1 MLENIREGLRS
12 IKANLLRSILT
23 AVIVTFGITALV
35 GSLTAVD
42 GIGYTLNESLASLG
56 ANTFDISSKNNRGSS
71 QRGIK
76 DRVYKPLQ
84 LNEVQ
89 RFLEMYQVPAN
100 ISLSA
105 DLSGI
110 AEVKHASLKTNPNIG
125 IKGIND
131 DYMYVKSL
139 SFETGRNFSALEI
152 QYGAKAVIIGK
163 KVRDAIFE
171 PNEEPLGAEVSFKG
185 TQFRVIGVLV
195 EKGNLA
201 DDNYDNMVFIPVI
214 VANQMASGRQL
225 SYEITVAVPDPTK
238 LDMAMGEAT
247 GLMRSIR
254 RDQIGKPNSFEL
266 DKSDT
271 LSDLNN
277 LMSIITW
284 VGLGIGFVTLLGS
297 SIALMNIMLVSVT
310 ERTREVGVRK
320 ALGATPAKIRQQFII
335 EAVVVCLLG
344 GIAGII
350 LGVIA
355 GNMLAKLMSMAFVL
369 PWLWMMVG
377 LAVCV
382 GVGLLSG
389 YYPANKASKLDPIE
403 SLRFE

>member
-1 MLENIREGLRS
+1 MLENIMEGLRS

-42 GIGYTLNESLASLG
+42 GISYTLNESLASLG
-56 ANTFDISSKNNRGSS
+56 ANTFDIASRRNRGSS
-71 QRGIK
+71 QQGIK
-76 DRVYKPLQ
+76 TRIYKPLQ

-89 RFLEMYQVPAN
+89 RFLDQYKVTAN

-105 DLSGI
+105 ELTFN
-110 AEVKHASLKTNPNIG
+110 AEVKHSSKKTNPNIG
-125 IKGIND
+125 VMGINE
-131 DYMYVKSL
+131 DYIFVKSL
-139 SFETGRNFSALEI
+139 NFDKGRNFSALEI
-152 QYGAKAVIIGK
+152 QYGTKAVVLGK
-163 KVRDAIFE
+163 KVTDAVFDS
-171 PNEEPLGAEVSFKG
+171 NENPVGQVVSFKG
-185 TQFRVIGVLV
+185 TQFRVIGVLS

-201 DDNYDNMVFIPVI
+201 EDNYDNMVFIPVI
-214 VANQMASGRQL
+214 VANQMASGRGL
-225 SYEITVAVPDPTK
+225 RYELTVAVPDPTQ
-238 LDMAMGEAT
+238 LDGAMGEAT

-271 LSDLNN
+271 LSNLNN

-320 ALGATPAKIRQQFII
+320 ALGATPAKIRQQFIV
-335 EAVVVCLLG
+335 EAIVVCLLG

-355 GNMLAKLMSMAFVL
+355 GGFLAKMMSMSFVM
-369 PWLWMMVG
+369 PWLWIFVG
-377 LAVCV
+377 LVVCV
-382 GVGLLSG
+382 GVGLMSG

>member
-1 MLENIREGLRS
+1 MLENFREGLRS
-12 IKANLLRSILT
+12 IKANMLRSVLT

-42 GIGYTLNESLASLG
+42 AIGHTLSESLASLG
-56 ANTFDISSKNNRGSS
+56 ANTFDIWSKRNRGGS
-71 QRGIK
+71 QRGLK
-76 DRVYKPLQ
+76 EKVYKPLQ

-89 RFLEMYQVPAN
+89 RFIDQYNFPSNV
-100 ISLSA
+100 SLSA
-105 DLSGI
+105 DLTSV
-110 AEVKHASLKTNPNIG
+110 AEVKHGSKKTNPNTG
-125 IKGIND
+125 VLGVNAD
-131 DYMYVKSL
+131 FMYVKSL
-139 SFETGRNFSALEI
+139 NFAEGRNFSDREI
-152 QYGAKAVIIGK
+152 QYGAKAVVIGSK
-163 KVRDAIFE
+163 LKDMIFD
-171 PNEEPLGAEVSFKG
+171 PNEQAIGSEISFKG

-201 DDNYDNMVFIPVI
+201 EDNYDNMAYIPII
-214 VANQMASGRQL
+214 VANQMASGRGL
-225 SYEITVAVPDPTK
+225 SYEMTVAVSDPAQ
-238 LDMAMGEAT
+238 LEMAMGDAT

-271 LSDLNN
+271 LAELNN

-320 ALGATPAKIRQQFII
+320 ALGATPQKIRQQFII
-335 EAVVVCLLG
+335 EAIVVCLLG
-344 GIAGII
+344 GIAGVI
-350 LGVIA
+350 LGVA
-355 GNMLAKLMSMAFVL
+355 VGNLGAKAMSMSFVM
-369 PWLWMMVG
+369 PWLWIFVGVMVC
-377 LAVCV
+377 LM
-382 GVGLLSG
+382 VGLLSG

>member
-1 MLENIREGLRS
+1 MLENFNEGLRS

-42 GIGYTLNESLASLG
+42 GIGYTLNESLSSLG
-56 ANTFDISSKNNRGSS
+56 ANTFDIWSKRNRGAS
-71 QRGIK
+71 QQGIK
-76 DRVYKPLQ
+76 QKVYKPLQ

-89 RFLEMYQVPAN
+89 RFIDQFKFPSN
-100 ISLSA
+100 ISLAA
-105 DLSGI
+105 DLTGI
-110 AEVKHASLKTNPNIG
+110 AEVKHASKKTNPNISVV
-125 IKGIND
+125 GIND
-131 DYMYVKSL
+131 EYMFVKGL
-139 SFETGRNFSALEI
+139 NFESGRNFSPIEI
-152 QYGAKAVIIGK
+152 QYGTKVCVLGK
-163 KVRDAIFE
+163 KVANAIYDE
-171 PNEEPLGAEVSFKG
+171 NEDPIGTEVSFKG

-195 EKGNLA
+195 EKGQLA
-201 DDNYDNMVFIPVI
+201 EDNYDNTVFVPVL
-214 VANQMASGRQL
+214 VANQMASGRGL
-225 SYEITVAVPDPTK
+225 NYELAVAVPDPTK
-238 LDMAMGEAT
+238 MEMAMGEAT

-254 RDQIGKPNSFEL
+254 RDQIGNANSFEL

-320 ALGATPAKIRQQFII
+320 ALGATPTKIRQQFII
-335 EAVVVCLLG
+335 EAIVVCLLG
-344 GIAGII
+344 GVLGII

-355 GNMLAKLMSMAFVL
+355 GGALAKLMNMSFVI
-369 PWLWMMVG
+369 PWLWMFVG
-377 LAVCV
+377 LVVCV
-382 GVGLLSG
+382 AVGLLSG
-389 YYPANKASKLDPIE
+389 YYPANKAASLDPIE

>member
-56 ANTFDISSKNNRGSS
+56 ANTFDISSKNNRGTS
-71 QRGIK
+71 QQGIK
-76 DRVYKPLQ
+76 ERVYKPLQ

-89 RFLEMYQVPAN
+89 RFIDLYKVRSN
-100 ISLSA
+100 ISLAA
-105 DLSGI
+105 DLTGI
-110 AEVKHASLKTNPNIG
+110 AEVKHASKKTNPNIG
-125 IKGIND
+125 VEGINE

-139 SFETGRNFSALEI
+139 NFEEGRNFSSLEI
-152 QYGAKAVIIGK
+152 QYGAKVVVLGK
-163 KVRDAIFE
+163 KVRDAVFE
-171 PNEEPLGAEVSFKG
+171 PNEPVLGQEVSFKG
-185 TQFRVIGVLV
+185 TQFRVIGVLK

-201 DDNYDNMVFIPVI
+201 EDNYDNMVFVPVI
-214 VANQMASGRQL
+214 VANQMASGRGL
-225 SYEITVAVPDPTK
+225 RYELTVAVPDPTQ

-277 LMSIITW
+277 LMNIITW

-320 ALGATPAKIRQQFII
+320 ALGATPFKIRQQFII
-335 EAVVVCLLG
+335 EAIVVCLIG

-355 GNMLAKLMSMAFVL
+355 GNLLAGAMNMAFVL

-377 LAVCV
+377 LFVCV

>member
-1 MLENIREGLRS
+1 
-12 IKANLLRSILT
+12 
-23 AVIVTFGITALV
+23 
-35 GSLTAVD
+35 
-42 GIGYTLNESLASLG
+42 
-56 ANTFDISSKNNRGSS
+56 ANTFDIYSKRNRGSS
-71 QRGIK
+71 RDGIK
-76 DRVYKPLQ
+76 EKLYKPLQ

-89 RFLEMYQVPAN
+89 RFIDQYSFPAN

-105 DLSGI
+105 DLTGI
-110 AEVKHASLKTNPNIG
+110 AEVKHGSLKTNPNIR

-139 SFETGRNFSALEI
+139 AFEKGRNFSEREI
-152 QYGAKAVIIGK
+152 QYGSKAAIIGK
-163 KVRDAIFE
+163 KVHDAVFE
-171 PNEEPLGAEVSFKG
+171 ENEEAIGATISFKG
-185 TQFRVIGVLV
+185 VQFRVIGVLK

-201 DDNYDNMVFIPVI
+201 DDNYDNMVCIPII
-214 VANQMASGRQL
+214 VANQMASGRGL
-225 SYEITVAVPDPTK
+225 GYDVTVAVNDPSK
-238 LDMAMGEAT
+238 LEMAMGDAT

-271 LSDLNN
+271 LAELNN
-277 LMSIITW
+277 LMNIITIA
-284 VGLGIGFVTLLGS
+284 GLVIGFVTLLGS

-320 ALGATPAKIRQQFII
+320 ALGATPLKIRQQFII
-335 EAVVVCLLG
+335 EAIVVCLLG

-350 LGVIA
+350 LGVVL
-355 GNMLAKLMSMAFVL
+355 GNLGAKAMNMSFVM
-369 PWLWMMVG
+369 PWLWIFVG
-377 LAVCV
+377 MLVCLL
-382 GVGLLSG
+382 VGLLSG